1 MNNTKIFLTGSAR
14 GGTGLVAKMLSAN
27 RDINVA
33 AGPLLEILRL
43 QRNLILNKF
52 DNKKYHEI

>member
-1 MNNTKIFLTGSAR
+1 MNNTKIFLTGTAR
-14 GGTGLVAKMLSAN
+14 GGTQIVAKMLSAN
-27 RDINVA
+27 NNINIA
-33 AGPLLEILRL
+33 TEPLLEILRL